1 MKITVIGLGRLG
13 AVAAGGLA
21 TAGHEVT
28 GLDVDERRVK
38 ALTDGRIPF
47 YEPGLEECLTVAVD
61 RGNLRFLR
69 TSDFSGC
76 LGDVALI
83 AAGTPA
89 SANGAADLS
98 QVRDVLAWVKR
109 LRPRNLALVMKST
122 VPPGSG
128 MALLRHDLNG
138 LDVEYIANPEFLREG
153 RALHD
158 WQFPDRIVLGAEPG
172 AGKSLD
178 AVREM
183 YSGINSAFLVTDITS
198 AEMIKYASNAFLAT
212 RISFI
217 NEMASLCD
225 ALGAS
230 VDAVSEG
237 LALDGRMGSRVF
249 AGVGYGG
256 SCLPKDVDAL
266 RHLAYRHGI
275 DANLLGEV
283 ARVNG
288 QQRRL
293 PIERL
298 NDRFGGNLRGRKIGV
313 LGLAFKPGTDDVR
326 EAASLDLLRYLA
338 EKGARIKAFDPQAG
352 LSESGFS
359 GLKDLQDWEGIEFVA
374 SAEEAAEGALALA
387 LITEWPE
394 IVGAD
399 WEAIAGQMLP
409 PRFLFDGRNALD
421 AQRMSRLGFEYL
433 GVGRGDILRSSLI
446 HADAADA
453 AGTPGLEAT
462 SNRSIPPLSKR
473 QSELRYA

>member
-89 SANGAADLS
+89 SANGAADLG
-98 QVRDVLAWVKR
+98 QVRDALAWVKG
-109 LRPRNLALVMKST
+109 LGPRNLALVMKST

-128 MALLRHDLNG
+128 VELLRQDLNG
-138 LDVEYIANPEFLREG
+138 LDIEYVANPEFLREG

-172 AGKSLD
+172 ADKSLD

-183 YSGINSAFLVTDITS
+183 YSGIKSPFLVTDITS
-198 AEMIKYASNAFLAT
+198 AEMIKYASNAFIAT

-217 NEMASLCD
+217 NEMASICD
-225 ALGAS
+225 AAGAS
-230 VDAVSEG
+230 IDDVSDG
-237 LALDGRMGSRVF
+237 LAMDPRTGAKVF

-256 SCLPKDVDAL
+256 SCLPKDISAL
-266 RHLAYRHGI
+266 RRVAASHGI
-275 DANLLGEV
+275 ETGLLKEV
-283 ARVNG
+283 ARVNER
-288 QQRRL
+288 QRQL
-293 PIERL
+293 PIEKLNARFRGRL
-298 NDRFGGNLRGRKIGV
+298 NGLRVGV

-326 EAASLDLLRYLA
+326 EAASLELIRDLVQSGA
-338 EKGARIKAFDPQAG
+338 EVTAFDPKANTPARGALPPSVQPA
-352 LSESGFS
+352 
-359 GLKDLQDWEGIEFVA
+359 A
-374 SAEEAAEGALALA
+374 TAEEAADCAEALM

-399 WEAIAGQMLP
+399 WGAIAAKMRP

-421 AQRMSRLGFEYL
+421 ARRMSRLGFEYL
-433 GVGRGDILRSSLI
+433 GVGRGDILQTHLA
-446 HADAADA
+446 HADADDE
-453 AGTPGLEAT
+453 AGTPTLEAM
-462 SNRSIPPLSKR
+462 SSRSIPPLPKR

>member
-28 GLDVDERRVK
+28 GLDVDERRAK
-38 ALTDGRIPF
+38 ALMDGRIPF
-47 YEPGLEECLTVAVD
+47 YEPGLDECLTVAVE
-61 RGNLRFLR
+61 RGNLRFLH

-89 SANGAADLS
+89 SATGAADMS
-98 QVRDVLAWVKR
+98 QVRDALRWVKS

-128 MALLRHDLNG
+128 VEFLRNDLKG
-138 LDVEYIANPEFLREG
+138 IEIDYVANPEFLREG

-158 WQFPDRIVLGAEPG
+158 WRFPGRIVLGVESCAS
-172 AGKSLD
+172 KSLD
-178 AVREM
+178 VVREM
-183 YSGINSAFLVTDITS
+183 YSGIESPFLVTDITS

-230 VDAVSEG
+230 IDAVSEG

-266 RHLAYRHGI
+266 RHLASLHGI
-275 DANLLGEV
+275 DANLLGGV
-283 ARVNG
+283 ARVNDR
-288 QQRRL
+288 QRRL

-298 NDRFGGNLRGRKIGV
+298 NARFEGRLRGLQVAV

-326 EAASLDLLRYLA
+326 EAASLDLVRELV
-338 EKGARIKAFDPQAG
+338 ESGARVRAFDPKTSAPAPEDFPKR
-352 LSESGFS
+352 L
-359 GLKDLQDWEGIEFVA
+359 EFV
-374 SAEEAAEGALALA
+374 SSPEEAAEGAQALV

-394 IVGAD
+394 IIAGD
-399 WEAIAGQMLP
+399 WEAIATRMRP
-409 PRFLFDGRNALD
+409 PRLLFDGRNALD
-421 AQRMSRLGFEYL
+421 ARRMSRLGFEYA
-433 GVGRGDILRSSLI
+433 GVGRGDMLRSAPILDD
-446 HADAADA
+446 ADHA
-453 AGTPGLEAT
+453 AGTPDLEAL

>member
-61 RGNLRFLR
+61 RGNLRFQR

-76 LGDVALI
+76 LGDVALV

-89 SANGAADLS
+89 SANGSADLS
-98 QVRDVLAWVKR
+98 QVRNALGWVKS

-128 MALLRHDLNG
+128 VEFLCNDLKGGEVNY
-138 LDVEYIANPEFLREG
+138 VANPEFLREG

-158 WQFPDRIVLGAEPG
+158 WQFPDRIVLGVEPG
-172 AGKSLD
+172 ADGSTSSPWGLE

-183 YSGINSAFLVTDITS
+183 YTGINSPFLVTDITS

-230 VDAVSEG
+230 IDAVSNG

-266 RHLAYRHGI
+266 RHLASFHGI

-283 ARVNG
+283 ASVNDR
-288 QQRRL
+288 QRRL
-293 PIERL
+293 PVERL
-298 NDRFGGNLRGRKIGV
+298 KARFGGNLRGLKIGV

-326 EAASLDLLRYLA
+326 EAASLDLVRYLV
-338 EKGARIKAFDPQAG
+338 EKGARVRAYDP
-352 LSESGFS
+352 
-359 GLKDLQDWEGIEFVA
+359 KA
-374 SAEEAAEGALALA
+374 SAPARGLLPSRVELAEAPEAAADCAEALV

-399 WEAIAGQMLP
+399 WEAIAAQMRP

-421 AQRMSRLGFEYL
+421 ARRMSRLGFEYV
-433 GVGRGDILRSSLI
+433 GVGRGDILQTHLVP
-446 HADAADA
+446 ADADDA
-453 AGTPGLEAT
+453 AGTPDLEAM
-462 SNRSIPPLSKR
+462 SSRSIPPMPKR